1 MIILTM
7 SALPARA
14 FLSEYITKQTDKLNA
29 LYGYRVG
36 PGTPKMDRPILRVF
50 STDGCSSSP
59 NSYFDKNFVE
69 CCVQHD
75 IDYWIGGTREQ
86 KVASDNRLN
95 QCIYQKTKSK
105 EVADVYHGGV
115 VLGGEAWAPNT
126 FRWGYGWDRLRDY
139 SPITKEEKTQAETL
153 YGKDL
158 VLLRQ
163 MVAANQFPIRWEV
176 ITLDSV
182 SMISFYDDT
191 LVYYFLQ
198 NNLKRNDVVT
208 FGSKRAHGLTT
219 FSYEIG
225 LQSCAENRIVVRIDT
240 RAFWKDIFKID
251 RGIHRMPW
259 SDLQKYIVSVN
270 DPSHCLQGPGK

>member
-105 EVADVYHGGV
+105 EVADAYHGGV

-126 FRWGYGWDRLRDY
+126 F
-139 SPITKEEKTQAETL
+139 
-153 YGKDL
+153 
-158 VLLRQ
+158 
-163 MVAANQFPIRWEV
+163 RWEV